1 VTGRAGRVRPVGTS
15 ARRRR
20 FVRPVRVVVPVIS
33 CAGVLLAWGLVAHN
47 SGAGWVQAV
56 GDALAGVLAVGLV
69 APALVAARASVSILE
84 MPSDATA
91 GLPVA
96 LLATSNTRLK
106 VRPIEPPGPEAFVG
120 PHRAPRPARPTDIV
134 GAVFATEADAEFP
147 EEITLLPQY
156 RGVYDRVVLQLC
168 TAAPFGLLWWR
179 KTVVVE
185 FSRTLHVGPRLGRPL
200 PLPGGK
206 QDTAGGGVLDSSVQ
220 IGEPRGVRP
229 YRPGD
234 HRRWVHW
241 PATAHSGELM
251 VREMEGPTAE
261 PVTLE
266 IRLPADVDAAER
278 MAEQAMAT
286 VVALVDQ
293 GAAVLLATT
302 EDDGPRIGSV
312 GDRRSAGR
320 RLARAVAEPD
330 APYYG
335 TTATGIA
342 ATGAAASR
350 IAASGAAASRIAARG
365 GSSGP

>member
-1 VTGRAGRVRPVGTS
+1 
-15 ARRRR
+15 
-20 FVRPVRVVVPVIS
+20 
-33 CAGVLLAWGLVAHN
+33 
-47 SGAGWVQAV
+47 VQAV

-69 APALVAARASVSILE
+69 APAFVAARATISIVE
-84 MPSDATA
+84 VPSDATA

-106 VRPIEPPGPEAFVG
+106 VRPLDPPGPEAFVG
-120 PHRAPRPARPTDIV
+120 PHRTPRNAGASDFVGGDFSTPA
-134 GAVFATEADAEFP
+134 GADVP
-147 EEITLLPQY
+147 EEITLLPQH
-156 RGVYDRVVLQLC
+156 RGVYDRVVLQLS

-185 FSRTLHVGPRLGRPL
+185 LSRTLHVGPRLGRPL

-266 IRLPADVDAAER
+266 IRLPADADAAER

-286 VVALVDQ
+286 VVALVDR
-293 GAAVLLATT
+293 GASVLLATT
-302 EDDGPRIGSV
+302 EGDGPRIGSV

-330 APYYG
+330 APLCS
-335 TTATGIA
+335 T
-342 ATGAAASR
+342 AAS
-350 IAASGAAASRIAARG
+350 AGPSGRPGAR
-365 GSSGP
+365 